1 MKELI
6 KNKYAVSIILCLS
19 TLCLWLFTYFANSVW
34 YLTNIF
40 LIFGVIAVTVS
51 MITGVWFLYLII
63 NKFKSIDFVKMTIY
77 ANAIILAISLFISV
91 YDWFIS
97 DDDWHGLLAIALC
110 IVFIIPCSV
119 VLVICAVYKR
129 HKKKL
134 SK

>member
-1 MKELI
+1 MKDLI

-51 MITGVWFLYLII
+51 MLTGVWFLYLII
-63 NKFKSIDFVKMTIY
+63 NKFKSIDFVKMIIY
-77 ANAIILAISLFISV
+77 ANSIILAISLFISV

-97 DDDWHGLLAIALC
+97 DDD
-110 IVFIIPCSV
+110 
-119 VLVICAVYKR
+119 
-129 HKKKL
+129 
-134 SK
+134 